1 MTELGCHMHLIGFKG
16 NKIISVFLK
25 KGGKL
30 SRFFFMLQQHY
41 M

>member
-1 MTELGCHMHLIGFKG
+1 MTELGFHMHLIGFKG

-25 KGGKL
+25 KVGKL